1 MPSSTQ
7 YIAGV
12 TQLDGGLDLSNPKQ
26 VVSPG
31 SLSDCMNI
39 EVAER
44 VGYKSVDGIERHD
57 GRIGPSAG
65 QRFELISIVS
75 IPGFFTAP
83 TDIQIGDSLSL
94 DGEPWAIVQSL
105 AIPDNLEFPG
115 SFYTNVYV
123 FGKQEVEISG
133 RGFLMYG
140 VTLTNDRNS
149 EVFSG
154 SPQYFIQ
161 ERRSALDT
169 AIFQQNVY
177 EDVHDT
183 IDPLPSGRRAH
194 GLHWFRD
201 RLYAVVNTIQY
212 PFTNGQSEIFPND
225 LIQDI
230 SGNTALVRSVELTS
244 GSWDDND
251 AEGIITIVSPESGD
265 LILENTLISVVRPSS
280 LPQVAANVGERVVA
294 DDGTSATL
302 WRTTEQEFVLLGS
315 QTPDGTEDYGWN
327 PVDMG
332 YILGFEE
339 GNYVLNSLPSVNRT
353 NSDGAIDSAP
363 IINFT
368 DPSLTTSAPQVLQQ
382 GDPMPGLPETTNN
395 SLTETGVVPDDIESD
410 DGDYLQYGPV
420 GTLTVTTPILWTNR
434 ARALVDFSPAVATL
448 PPDAVI
454 TGVELT
460 FNSWIDVGGADTL
473 PNPLHQI
480 YIRMRGAD
488 QDVGNKLATIPASS
502 VDGAN
507 PTPVTFG
514 GPNDTWGRDD
524 LTIASMS
531 DPLFGFDF
539 RPLIA
544 GNNGNAMASNT
555 YDRRIRFDEIKIK
568 IYYTS
573 TTARLYFWD
582 GVDDVS
588 ALLTNSNVT
597 TGNFPSGTAVG
608 TLHVYDLTPEGG
620 ATRQHIN
627 IGDEVRSLPGG
638 QGQLI
643 AVVTSNTYAFLPS
656 LNAIVEQQSR
666 YQMITANYYA
676 NDAWDAI
683 YGVSGAGRAF
693 VYDQQYFRYI
703 YTGLG
708 DDLDLPR
715 HVEFHIYHLALGYK
729 SGSVLV
735 SVVGEPEN
743 YSGTE
748 GAFEIS
754 TGDRVTGLL
763 SLPGTMLGIGCQSST
778 WGLAGATVQNFQLQC
793 LRPKEGVI
801 EYTFVDIGVP
811 IACSNTGITIFS
823 TTPAYGDFINEKM
836 SYSVYPFLYPRL
848 YKQASRGVNQRSV
861 GVICGIPVRTK
872 GQYLI
877 FFQDGYVLCMSL
889 RGGQQAPQF
898 TFRRYH
904 VFSDSPPISEN
915 IEGYLTPVA
924 HTSQNDSLGR
934 ERTFV
939 SHYNQ
944 DITQSNTNSN
954 LLYPFELDRG
964 WSFANDWF
972 PWNYTTNWN
981 YVPTA
986 NPKPND
992 IKVARK
998 AKLYGLSYGISHM
1011 SYATSATYEAPS
1023 DFRYDLSLPA
1033 PRAAGKPQIVMQEDF
1048 TPYQSKTA
1056 SIADRGEFFAIAV
1069 RNQSPEFDNN
1079 IKRILPPVVSQVL
1092 LQEYDSAREGA

>member
-7 YIAGV
+7 YVPGV
-12 TQLDGGLDLSNPKQ
+12 TQLDGGLDLANPKQ
-26 VVSPG
+26 VVPAG
-31 SLSDCMNI
+31 SLSNCLNV

-65 QRFELISIVS
+65 QQLQLISIVS

-83 TDIQIGDSLSL
+83 TDIQIGDILSL
-94 DGEPWAIVQSL
+94 NGEPWAIVQSL
-105 AIPDNLEFPG
+105 AVPPTTEFPN

-123 FGKQEVEISG
+123 FGKQEVEISD
-133 RGFLMYG
+133 RGYLMYG
-140 VTLTNDRNS
+140 ITLTNTRSS
-149 EVFSG
+149 EEFSG

-161 ERRSALDT
+161 QGRSALDT
-169 AIFQQNVY
+169 VLFQNDVY

-183 IDPLPSGRRAH
+183 IESLPDGRRAH

-201 RLYAVVNTIQY
+201 RLYAVVNTFQY
-212 PFTNGQSEIFPND
+212 TFEDGAEEIFPND
-225 LIQDI
+225 IVEDG
-230 SGNTALVRSVELTS
+230 SGNTAYVRSIELTD
-244 GSWDDND
+244 GDWGDGD
-251 AEGIITIVSPESGD
+251 AEGTFTIVSGLNANILSASGA
-265 LILENTLISVVRPSS
+265 ISIRRP
-280 LPQVAANVGERVVA
+280 LTPPITNAAVITSRDAA
-294 DDGTSATL
+294 DEGDSATL
-302 WRTTEQEFVLLGS
+302 WRTTEQEFVLLGE
-315 QTPDGTEDYGWN
+315 QEPDELTDYGWS

-332 YILGFEE
+332 YVLGFEE
-339 GNYVLNSLPSVNRT
+339 GNYVSNSLPSVNRT

-368 DPSLTTSAPQVLQQ
+368 DPSEEYSAPQVLGA
-382 GDPMPGLPETTNN
+382 GDPMPSLPETTNN
-395 SLTETGVVPDDIESD
+395 NLTETGVVPDDIEGD

-420 GTLTVTTPILWTNR
+420 GTLTVTTPILWTNT
-434 ARALVDFSPAVATL
+434 ARALTDFSLVTATL
-448 PPDAVI
+448 PADAII

-460 FNSWIDVGGADTL
+460 FNTWLDVGGADTL

-480 YIRMRGAD
+480 YIRMRGSD
-488 QDVGNKLATIPASS
+488 LDVPNKLATIPASS
-502 VDGAN
+502 VDGSN
-507 PTPVTFG
+507 PTPITFG
-514 GPNDTWGRDD
+514 GPTDTWGRDD

-544 GNNGNAMASNT
+544 GNNGNGMTTST

-582 GVDDVS
+582 GADDVS
-588 ALLTNSNVT
+588 ALLTNSNVSA
-597 TGNFPSGTAVG
+597 GNFPSGTAVG
-608 TLHVYDLTPEGG
+608 TLHVYDLTPEGA
-620 ATRQHIN
+620 ATRRHIN
-627 IGDEVRSLPGG
+627 IGDEVRSLPNGE
-638 QGQLI
+638 GQLI
-643 AVVTSNTYAFLPS
+643 AVVTSNTYATLPS
-656 LNAIVEQQSR
+656 LNAIVEAKSR

-708 DDLDLPR
+708 DDLDTPR

-743 YSGTE
+743 YSGVQ

-754 TGDRVTGLL
+754 TGDRITGLL

-793 LRPKEGVI
+793 LKPKEGVL

-811 IACSNTGITIFS
+811 IACSNTGITVFT
-823 TTPAYGDFINEKM
+823 TTPAYGDFVNEKM
-836 SYSVYPFLYPRL
+836 SYSVYPFLYSRL

-861 GVICGIPVRTK
+861 GVVCAIPIKTK
-872 GQYLI
+872 GQYLV

-898 TFRRYH
+898 TLRRYD
-904 VFSDSPPISEN
+904 VPAEVPSTEGL
-915 IEGYLTPVA
+915 EGYLVPIA

-934 ERTFV
+934 ERVFV
-939 SHYNQ
+939 AHYNP
-944 DITQSNTNSN
+944 DIRQSNDNSN
-954 LLYPFELDRG
+954 LLFPFELDRG
-964 WSFANDWF
+964 WSFANNWF
-972 PWNYTTNWN
+972 DWNYTTNWN
-981 YVPTA
+981 YVPQA

-992 IKVARK
+992 FKVMRK
-998 AKLYGLSYGISHM
+998 VKLYGLSYGVSHM
-1011 SYATSATYEAPS
+1011 SCATSSTYEPPT
-1023 DFRYDLSLPA
+1023 DFKYDVSLPA
-1033 PRAAGKPQIVMQEDF
+1033 PRLPTKPQVEMQRDL

-1056 SIADRGEFFAIAV
+1056 SVADRGEFFAISV
-1069 RNQSPEFDNN
+1069 RNQSPEFSN